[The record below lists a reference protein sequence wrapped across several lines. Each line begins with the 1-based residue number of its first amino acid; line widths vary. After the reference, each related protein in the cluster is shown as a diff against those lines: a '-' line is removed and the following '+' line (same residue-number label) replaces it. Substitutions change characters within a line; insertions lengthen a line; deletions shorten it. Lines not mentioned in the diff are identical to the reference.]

1 MSKMDTRVATA
12 LLGIAVLASFPGSAR
27 AGSLVLDDFTTGA
40 YAKRL
45 HCGDH
50 SAFRNGTMVG
60 GVRNT
65 FFFVPCDGGA
75 NPFDQTASLEILK
88 DGPLA
93 FGAGIRVFHRVEV
106 LYGFDK
112 GSAFDP
118 LNLDLSGFDRL
129 RVKFDSSD
137 LVLNFNVVVFMQD
150 GTSRVQAGCNLEPGT
165 LPFDVDLRFAEDFV
179 TQAGTPDWSDVDAI
193 DIIFQ
198 SGSAIGANDYAV
210 TALSATDEADPGAR
224 FCSDL
229 APAP

>member
-1 MSKMDTRVATA
+1 MSKMETRVATA

-27 AGSLVLDDFTTGA
+27 ADSVILDDFTTGA
-40 YAKRL
+40 YSKSL
-45 HCGDH
+45 HCGEH
-50 SAFRNGTMVG
+50 SAFRNGTMIG

-65 FFFVPCDGGA
+65 FFQVPCGDGA

-112 GSAFDP
+112 GGFTP
-118 LNLDLSGFDRL
+118 LNLDLTGFDRL
-129 RVKFDSSD
+129 RVKFDSND
-137 LVLNFNVVVFMQD
+137 LVLNFNVVVLMQD
-150 GTSRVQAGCNLEPGT
+150 GTSRVQAACNLQPGT
-165 LPFDVDLRFAEDFV
+165 LPFNVDLRFAEDFA
-179 TQAGTPDWSDVDAI
+179 TQTGTPDWSDVDAV

-210 TALSATDEADPGAR
+210 TAFNATDEADPGAR